1 MFRNFFCLGVEVAF
15 KIYHAVI
22 DAVEV
27 VMKLV
32 DIDGFCMGKCLLLER
47 VRMSAS

>member
-1 MFRNFFCLGVEVAF
+1 MLRDFFSLGVEVAF

-22 DAVEV
+22 DAVEI

-32 DIDGFCMGKCLLLER
+32 DVDGFCMGKGLLLER